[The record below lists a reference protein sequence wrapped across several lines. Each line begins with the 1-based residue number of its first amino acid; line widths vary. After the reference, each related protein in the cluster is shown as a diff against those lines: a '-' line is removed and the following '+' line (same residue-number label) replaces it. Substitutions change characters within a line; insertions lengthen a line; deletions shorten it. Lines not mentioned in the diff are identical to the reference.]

1 MEAAGLGA
9 HRTPPL
15 LGVRCFLAPV
25 LRRFVIARRPSAL
38 ALYRVGDFRRMAE
51 LADRSIKRAFRDAKA
66 KDAGVIVVNAID
78 PAYIDF
84 ALAMIGVEGLGLL
97 AWRAWTGNGPAPRAL
112 IANLTAGT
120 CLLLVARALLT
131 GAGALPTLAA
141 LTLALAAHIFD
152 LAVRWEGA
160 SQATPKPPEA

>member
-1 MEAAGLGA
+1 
-9 HRTPPL
+9 
-15 LGVRCFLAPV
+15 
-25 LRRFVIARRPSAL
+25 
-38 ALYRVGDFRRMAE
+38 MAE